1 MAWTPHLN
9 SLSIINLH
17 QLADAVD
24 DMSCMPDDMWETVG
38 PGLTCLEAD
47 VLSNVLQSVGLQA
60 HAASLLKYHSD
71 SDEDDDDDDHLTIKA
86 NSINYEIHNKIG
98 LQL

>member
-1 MAWTPHLN
+1 MAWTPQLN

-24 DMSCMPDDMWETVG
+24 DMSCLPSDMWEVVG
-38 PGLTCLEAD
+38 PALTCLEAD
-47 VLSNVLQSVGLQA
+47 TLASLLQSVGLQS

-71 SDEDDDDDDHLTIKA
+71 TDEDYDDGDHLIIKA
-86 NSINYEIHNKIG
+86 NPINYENYKVG
-98 LQL
+98 QRP

>member
-1 MAWTPHLN
+1 MAWTPQLN

-71 SDEDDDDDDHLTIKA
+71 RDEDDDDYDHLIIKA
-86 NSINYEIHNKIG
+86 NSFTADIYNKIG

>member
-1 MAWTPHLN
+1 MTWTPQLN

-24 DMSCMPDDMWETVG
+24 DMSCMPNDMHESIG
-38 PGLTCLEAD
+38 PALTCLEAD
-47 VLSNVLQSVGLQA
+47 VITNLLQSVGLQA

-71 SDEDDDDDDHLTIKA
+71 SDEDDDHYDHLIIKA
-86 NSINYEIHNKIG
+86 NPINYEKYKVG
-98 LQL
+98 QQP